1 MLKLFKIA
9 IKVIEKKENNN
20 KEIRNLIW
28 MIYFDEMGLAEI
40 SPSFKSNALLEYDEN
55 KEKVA
60 FVEIS
65 NWIFEPSKM
74 NRDSL

>member
-1 MLKLFKIA
+1 
-9 IKVIEKKENNN
+9 
-20 KEIRNLIW
+20 

>member
-1 MLKLFKIA
+1 
-9 IKVIEKKENNN
+9 
-20 KEIRNLIW
+20 
-28 MIYFDEMGLAEI
+28 MIYFDEMGLSEI